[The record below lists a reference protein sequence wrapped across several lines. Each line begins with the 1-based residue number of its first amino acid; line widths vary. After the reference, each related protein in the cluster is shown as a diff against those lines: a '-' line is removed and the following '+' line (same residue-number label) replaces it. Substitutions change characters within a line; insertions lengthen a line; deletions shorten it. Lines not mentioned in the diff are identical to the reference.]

1 MKKFLLSLVML
12 LSVVSVNASTGSSV
26 SNIKIEEV
34 KIITEEK
41 VGYSEEIKV
50 SYSITPRDA
59 ENLNLT
65 WEVKGVKKGITVEFI
80 SSNKTSTADGEIIV
94 KVDNTK
100 DEEVT
105 LTLNAKQKS
114 KVLAKTDIVVESKND
129 TVSRVTEEVENLILN
144 LNEKTNNNTY
154 DDNLKIVE
162 EVEELLDKYPEVT
175 DSIDS
180 ELLEKYEMIKVSV
193 EEYEPTNNKAFII
206 GVLVI
211 LLAVFSTMI
220 FWIFKKED

>member
-94 KVDNTK
+94 KVNNTK

-105 LTLNAKQKS
+105 LTLSAKQKS

>member
-80 SSNKTSTADGEIIV
+80 SSNKTSTADGEIIL
-94 KVDNTK
+94 KVNNTK

-105 LTLNAKQKS
+105 LTLSAKQKS

>member
-12 LSVVSVNASTGSSV
+12 LSVVCVNASTGSNV

-94 KVDNTK
+94 KVNNTK

-105 LTLNAKQKS
+105 LTLSAKQKS

>member
-94 KVDNTK
+94 KVNNTK

-162 EVEELLDKYPEVT
+162 EVEELLDKYLEVT